1 MSKMVFSNDFVPNSR
16 SSIKSVLDY
25 EIEIF
30 DPTETQYTVEALGL
44 NYSVAGFE
52 MVLTRKISFY
62 IVTYYMPSGLFVV
75 VSWIRCGLAYQFIS
89 LQGGGEPKGA
99 RAPNIKKN
107 KKNVFS
113 TNAQSRFASIVIDS
127 VLGPRCIAH

>member
-75 VSWIRCGLAYQFIS
+75 VSWIRWGLAYQFIS
-89 LQGGGEPKGA
+89 LQGGGEPRGA
-99 RAPNIKKN
+99 RAPNI
-107 KKNVFS
+107 
-113 TNAQSRFASIVIDS
+113 
-127 VLGPRCIAH
+127 

>member
-89 LQGGGEPKGA
+89 LQGGGEPRGA

-107 KKNVFS
+107 KKMCFLQTLN
-113 TNAQSRFASIVIDS
+113 QG
-127 VLGPRCIAH
+127 LHQ

>member
-89 LQGGGEPKGA
+89 LQGGGEPRGA
-99 RAPNIKKN
+99 RAPNI
-107 KKNVFS
+107 
-113 TNAQSRFASIVIDS
+113 
-127 VLGPRCIAH
+127 